1 MMRRGEVLD
10 KKLEKEEV
18 GTGRNLGGSRVTE
31 NRRERSQS
39 RWVLEG
45 QVQEA

>member
-31 NRRERSQS
+31 KRRERSQS

>member
-1 MMRRGEVLD
+1 MRRGDVLD
-10 KKLEKEEV
+10 KKLEKEEA

-31 NRRERSQS
+31 KRRERSQS

-45 QVQEA
+45 QVHEA